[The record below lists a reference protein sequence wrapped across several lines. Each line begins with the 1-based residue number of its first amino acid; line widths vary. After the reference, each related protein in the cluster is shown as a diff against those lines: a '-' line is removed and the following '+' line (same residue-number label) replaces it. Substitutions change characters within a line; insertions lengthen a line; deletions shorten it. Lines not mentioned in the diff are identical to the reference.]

1 MKTTMTDRRSS
12 RSGRRENRKA
22 KQDLGALS
30 LAGTP
35 MAITVSK
42 LLALVIA
49 LGYFITAL
57 VVKRPGVSESIM
69 LFLILLVP
77 VSLIWFPQ
85 SGSSWP
91 RKKTALYTY
100 QDSFGLRTG
109 PRRDSHPGVVALMG
123 WFFLLGM
130 PVIFYFIW
138 R

>member
-1 MKTTMTDRRSS
+1 
-12 RSGRRENRKA
+12 
-22 KQDLGALS
+22 
-30 LAGTP
+30 

-91 RKKTALYTY
+91 REKTVLYAY
-100 QDSFGLRTG
+100 EDSFGPRTG
-109 PRRDSHPGVVALMG
+109 RWRDSHPGMVAFMG